1 MKKVTEDYEILAFN
15 TAISQMMIFINEVYR
30 VGKLPRRYAEGF
42 VKLISCITPHIGEEM
57 WEKLGH
63 NNTIAFESWP
73 TFDPNKL
80 EANTVKIAVSVNGK
94 LRATIEIEKDSDD
107 EKTKE
112 IALSQENVIKF
123 VEGHEIKKIIV
134 VKNKIVNIVV
144 A

>member
-1 MKKVTEDYEILAFN
+1 MALGYY
-15 TAISQMMIFINEVYR
+15 FINLSYR
-30 VGKLPRRYAEGF
+30 ARKTRQF
-42 VKLISCITPHIGEEM
+42 
-57 WEKLGH
+57 GH